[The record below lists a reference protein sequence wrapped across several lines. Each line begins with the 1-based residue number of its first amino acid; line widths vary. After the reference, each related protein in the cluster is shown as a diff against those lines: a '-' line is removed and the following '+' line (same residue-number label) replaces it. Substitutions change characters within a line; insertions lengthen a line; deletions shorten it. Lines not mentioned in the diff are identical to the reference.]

1 MRVLTFKGGVHPP
14 EEKHHTEC
22 KAIED
27 IPVPDRVFIP
37 LSQHTGAPARVL
49 VKKGDRVKKGQMI
62 GEAAGFI
69 SAPVHASISGTV
81 VSVADYPHP
90 FGKPQPAVEIESDG
104 KSYRPEGSE
113 GSGGEE
119 ADTSLSPI
127 SDWENADP
135 KDFKQRISGSGIV
148 GMGGATFPTHVKLS
162 PPEGKTI
169 DALIL
174 NGAECEPYIT
184 ADHRLMLEAP
194 EKVVTGLR
202 IIMRIL
208 GLSKAI
214 IAIENNKPDAIAKIR
229 EVAREFPGIRVVA
242 MKVKYPQG
250 SEKQLIKAVLNRDV
264 PAGGLPMDVGSLVQN
279 VGTAVAIFDAVTL
292 STPLIE
298 RVVTV
303 TGPAIKDPKNLR
315 ARIGTPVSRLLEFC
329 GGING
334 DAGKVI
340 LGGPMMG
347 LCQSTLDVPVI
358 KGTNGVLVLRRRDV
372 KILEPGPCI
381 RCGSCVRACPMFLLP
396 NIIGLFVRT
405 DRIED
410 AEAYRVMDCMEC
422 GSCAYVCPSNIPLV
436 HLFRYA
442 KSEIMAKRKK
452 EQGKR

>member
-14 EEKHHTEC
+14 EEKHHTEG

-27 IPVPDRVFIP
+27 IPLPDRVFIP
-37 LSQHTGAPARVL
+37 LSQHTGAPARAL

-62 GEAAGFI
+62 GEAAGYI
-69 SAPVHASISGTV
+69 SAHVHASISGTV
-81 VSVADYPHP
+81 VRVANYPHP

-104 KSYRPEGSE
+104 KSYGFDE
-113 GSGGEE
+113 SGEDE
-119 ADTSLSPI
+119 PDTSPSSI
-127 SDWENADP
+127 SDWERADP
-135 KDFKQRISGSGIV
+135 EDLKRRILEAGIV

-162 PPEGKTI
+162 PPEGKSI

-194 EKVVTGLR
+194 EKVVTGIR

-208 GLSKAI
+208 GISEAT
-214 IAIENNKPDAIAKIR
+214 IAIENNKPDAIARIS
-229 EVAREFPGIRVVA
+229 ESAREFPGIRVVA
-242 MKVKYPQG
+242 MRVKYPQG

-264 PAGGLPMDVGSLVQN
+264 PSGGLPMDVSALVQN
-279 VGTAVAIFDAVTL
+279 VGTAVAIFDAVN
-292 STPLIE
+292 SAKPLIE
-298 RVVTV
+298 RIVTV
-303 TGPAIKDPKNLR
+303 TGSAIKEPKNLR
-315 ARIGTPVSRLLEFC
+315 ARIGTPVSRLVEFC
-329 GGING
+329 GGVNG

-358 KGTNGVLVLRRRDV
+358 KGTNGVLVLRRKDV
-372 KILEPGPCI
+372 KISDPGPCI

-396 NIIGLFVRT
+396 NTIGLFVRM
-405 DRIED
+405 DRIEE
-410 AEAYRVMDCMEC
+410 AQAYRVMDCMEC
-422 GSCAYVCPSNIPLV
+422 GSCAYVCPSHIPLV

-452 EQGKR
+452 EQGKK